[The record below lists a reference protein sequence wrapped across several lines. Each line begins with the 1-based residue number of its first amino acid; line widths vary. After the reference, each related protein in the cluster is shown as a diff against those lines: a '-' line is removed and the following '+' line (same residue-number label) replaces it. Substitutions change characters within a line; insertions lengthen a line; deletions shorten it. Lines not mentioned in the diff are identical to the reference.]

1 MSPAEVPLIS
11 YVIAAVIVVLLL
23 SFRLRRMKRSVPLRW
38 KRLWIAPTVFSALA
52 ALTLTQ
58 SPLKGLE
65 WVWLGLALLMG
76 GALGWQRGRLMTIAL
91 DPANRTLTAQASPL
105 AIYFLLG
112 LIVLRFSLRA
122 GLGLEAQ
129 GWKLSPVFINDVF
142 VLFATGLFAAQAL
155 EMALRARGLLKAETE
170 RN

>member
-1 MSPAEVPLIS
+1 MPPAQVPLIS
-11 YVIAAVIVVLLL
+11 YVIAAVIVVLVL

-38 KRLWIAPTVFSALA
+38 RRLWIAPTIFSVLA

-58 SPLKGLE
+58 SPLQGLE

-76 GALGWQRGRLMTIAL
+76 GALGWQRGRLMTIEM

-105 AIYFLLG
+105 AIYFLVG
-112 LIVLRFSLRA
+112 LIVLRFSLRT

-142 VLFATGLFAAQAL
+142 VMFATGLLAAQGL
-155 EMALRARGLLKAETE
+155 EMALRARRLLRPEAGK
-170 RN
+170 N